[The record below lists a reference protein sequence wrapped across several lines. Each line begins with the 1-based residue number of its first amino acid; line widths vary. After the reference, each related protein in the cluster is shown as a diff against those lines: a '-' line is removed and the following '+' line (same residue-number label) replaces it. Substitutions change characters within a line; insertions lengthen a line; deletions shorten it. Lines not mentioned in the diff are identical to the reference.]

1 MKVKFM
7 RRIIS
12 SVLAIC
18 LAVSATSVVS
28 AEIPTRDEGGMKI
41 ISVYDLPGEMT
52 PENANAEEIP
62 VTKARIYNGVYSYN
76 EEPTEMKV
84 YTSKDELPEKFVHAF
99 GDTDFSTQEV
109 IQVPCEGLMFDD
121 TFENLRATDTEFF
134 VNVECDW
141 QGYDSLYN
149 ITTYRAIV
157 FSVDKSYNIS
167 GYNNFSVYRRN
178 ENTSKDKLTE
188 PEKTEVEYSNPVVV
202 GNYETDEDYVPGY
215 NVYRSVDE
223 LPAKIAKY
231 YQDTD
236 FTKYEVAFIPYIGGY
251 FDEEL
256 VKIILGGMK
265 HDKLYFT
272 MESNWG
278 ENTTSPALA
287 VHRAVAFEID
297 KSYNVSQYL
306 LERYRVDF
314 TIKDVNKVTVPDD
327 AKIDETKSDVNG
339 DGKIDVRDLMEA
351 SKNIVSAYDYDEN
364 FDVNDDGKS
373 NILDLMI
380 IAKSIVE

>member
-314 TIKDVNKVTVPDD
+314 TIKDVN
-327 AKIDETKSDVNG
+327 
-339 DGKIDVRDLMEA
+339 
-351 SKNIVSAYDYDEN
+351 YDEN

>member
-12 SVLAIC
+12 SVLAMC
-18 LAVSATSVVS
+18 FAVSATSVVS

-251 FDEEL
+251 YDESL
-256 VKIILGGMK
+256 VKMELGGMK
-265 HDKLYFT
+265 HNRLFLSI
-272 MESNWG
+272 ENNWG
-278 ENTTSPALA
+278 ENTNTIDLA
-287 VHRAVAFEID
+287 VHRAAVFEID
-297 KSYNVSQYL
+297 KDFDIEQYMDNL
-306 LERYRVDF
+306 DI
-314 TIKDVNKVTVPDD
+314 TIKNVHRITVPDD
-327 AKIDETKSDVNG
+327 AKMDEAKADVNG

-351 SKNIVSAYDYDEN
+351 SQHIVSTFDYDEN

>member
-202 GNYETDEDYVPGY
+202 GNYETDEDYVSGY

-236 FTKYEVAFIPYIGGY
+236 FTKYEVAFIPYIGRY
-251 FDEEL
+251 YDESL
-256 VKIILGGMK
+256 VKMELGGMK
-265 HDKLYFT
+265 HNRLFLSI
-272 MESNWG
+272 ENNWG
-278 ENTTSPALA
+278 ENTNTIDLA
-287 VHRAVAFEID
+287 VHRAAVFEID
-297 KSYNVSQYL
+297 KDFDIEQYMDNL
-306 LERYRVDF
+306 DI
-314 TIKDVNKVTVPDD
+314 TIKNVHRITVPDD
-327 AKIDETKSDVNG
+327 AKMDEAKADVNG
-339 DGKIDVRDLMEA
+339 DGKIDVRDLMAA
-351 SKNIVSAYDYDEN
+351 SQHIVSTFDYDEN